1 VWEVPGSNPGLG
13 PLFVGIMVVI
23 FFLVMVMVMDGWTEP
38 WINAAR

>member
-23 FFLVMVMVMDGWTEP
+23 FFGDGDGDDGWTEP
-38 WINAAR
+38 WMNAAR

>member
-23 FFLVMVMVMDGWTEP
+23 FFGDGWTEP